1 MVFYSL
7 YIIKFDNVYISKWTK
22 ETGCIYYIVCINFIN
37 TSSFVFNNELGEID
51 NDKSK
56 SN

>member
-7 YIIKFDNVYISKWTK
+7 YIIKFDNIYISKWTK
-22 ETGCIYYIVCINFIN
+22 ETGCIYYIMCINFIN
-37 TSSFVFNNELGEID
+37 TGSVVFNNELGEID